1 MNYDLVIKV
10 KYGDTLRR
18 FTSIV
23 QGNGSL
29 NIDMNGLR
37 AKILGL
43 FKIAA
48 DGDVSFTYIDEDNDV
63 VALVDDDDLC
73 DAIKQRL
80 NPLRINV
87 LLKSKKVKKTKLTE
101 ASSSEA
107 TAPMRSTR
115 SQTHPFSQLNDAITK
130 LTDELTSKAMS
141 SVPVQIMPEHFG
153 NAFSKLSQDLASKAA
168 SSAPVL
174 SELVESLAKLGLT
187 QLGQV
192 SNCQAGTTAEA
203 TMKNGEISMGNN
215 DSKSSEPKNKT
226 KVADCNNVTRSVGT
240 SACPISTSLDLN
252 VNLPKDPN
260 VGKSVPVVLGSEF
273 DDLKKLKKDSGGKSV
288 DSSTLFHPYN
298 DSQGNSNW
306 QPWFLAP
313 TAAMLPVPPVGTIG
327 SSSTANGEECPKYFS
342 NTDGNSSAPHGTC
355 PRQRGADA
363 FRRFPVIHQRDN
375 MGRIFHKGVVCDG
388 CGVHPI
394 TGPRFKSKVKQ
405 DYDLCNICYLEMGDP
420 ADYYRMDIPMS
431 YSRRCGR
438 SMKGLRDHH
447 LGFQKSSVKAPRD
460 SWTQQL
466 SLDSQF
472 IQDVNVVDGTLMP
485 PLTPFIKI
493 WRMHNNGIVS
503 WPRGTQLVWIG
514 GEQISVKTSVD
525 IGVPAYGC
533 PVGSQLDVAVD
544 FTAPDRP
551 GKYISYWRMALPSGV
566 KFGQCV
572 WVLIHVESSLENS
585 ISESS
590 HSLNLNLPPEC
601 SSPKSQIIDVNV
613 KPEEE
618 LVKPMA
624 DTQPSKD
631 QELDFPTNDSL
642 LVNNGNSVSA
652 PVTPE
657 VPTVVTPEVPEDTF
671 YPIIDLSPAPYEPY
685 LVPSVTEF
693 SEEVNN
699 GDTIEEA
706 LLKELE
712 EMGFKQID
720 LNKEVLRTHQYDLE
734 RSVEELCG
742 MSEWDPILEELQ
754 EMGFN
759 DKVTNTKLLVKNAGS
774 IKRVVMDLISGENA
788 Q

>member
-1 MNYDLVIKV
+1 MNYDLVIKVSYSEHGFIRLDLSYLNVSV

-327 SSSTANGEECPKYFS
+327 SSSAANGEECPKYFS

-363 FRRFPVIHQRDN
+363 FRRFPVIHQRDS

-503 WPRGTQLVWIG
+503 WPRGTQLV
-514 GEQISVKTSVD
+514 
-525 IGVPAYGC
+525 PAYGC

-613 KPEEE
+613 KPER
-618 LVKPMA
+618 
-624 DTQPSKD
+624 
-631 QELDFPTNDSL
+631 SL
-642 LVNNGNSVSA
+642 CSSYAGGTYCRYSRG
-652 PVTPE
+652 
-657 VPTVVTPEVPEDTF
+657 PEDTF

-712 EMGFKQID
+712 EMGFKQ
-720 LNKEVLRTHQYDLE
+720 LT
-734 RSVEELCG
+734 
-742 MSEWDPILEELQ
+742 
-754 EMGFN
+754 
-759 DKVTNTKLLVKNAGS
+759 
-774 IKRVVMDLISGENA
+774 
-788 Q
+788 